1 MSINRQIWAKPETG
15 GVLTSLSIL
24 IIICLLLVIKAWL
37 NFDIIKQTINE
48 TSSKTNLMMTQI
60 KEVEEYE
67 KLQNQAP
74 QQYTSFK
81 KKKWDHPLT
90 LESLNQCLYDLQ
102 KQSKVEFLSIQP
114 KQDSSTNK
122 YEVTLL
128 IKVLRDQ
135 SFFNFLQKLE
145 SELPGIVSIKNFELK
160 RIRELNSQLAKKVSQ
175 GEKISLFEGKI
186 ELKIDYAQISKSN

>member
-15 GVLTSLSIL
+15 GVLASLFIL
-24 IIICLLLVIKAWL
+24 TIICLLLVMKAWL
-37 NFDIIKQTINE
+37 NFDISKQTINE

-67 KLQNQAP
+67 KLQNQAS
-74 QQYTSFK
+74 QQYASFK
-81 KKKWDHPLT
+81 KKKWDQPLT
-90 LESLNQCLYDLQ
+90 LESLNQCIYDLQ

-114 KQDSSTNK
+114 KHDSSTNK